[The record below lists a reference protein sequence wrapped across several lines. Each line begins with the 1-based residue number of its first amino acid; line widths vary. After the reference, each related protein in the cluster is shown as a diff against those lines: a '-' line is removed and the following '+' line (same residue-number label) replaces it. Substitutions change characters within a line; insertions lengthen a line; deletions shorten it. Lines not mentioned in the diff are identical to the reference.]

1 MSARESVAV
10 KAVLTGPNAAPVRY
24 YAEREYDLHV
34 RCSIDDLGGPV
45 PHDQQGIARS
55 AKVRLRQGMSPLP
68 SGSF

>member
-24 YAEREYDLHV
+24 YAEREYDPHV

-55 AKVRLRQGMSPLP
+55 R
-68 SGSF
+68 

>member
-34 RCSIDDLGGPV
+34 RYWIDDLGGPV
-45 PHDQQGIARS
+45 PHDQQRIARS
-55 AKVRLRQGMSPLP
+55 DKVRLRQGMSPLR